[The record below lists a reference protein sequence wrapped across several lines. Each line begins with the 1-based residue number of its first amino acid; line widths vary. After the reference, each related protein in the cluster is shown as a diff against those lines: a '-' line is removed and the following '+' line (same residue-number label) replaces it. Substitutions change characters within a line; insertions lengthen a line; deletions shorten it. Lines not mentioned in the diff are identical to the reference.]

1 MILYNLELKS
11 KSMGSVGQFLKIL
24 GKVSNCLFS
33 QNAFHLHMYKGLDG
47 YFMNVILFTSISQV
61 LPHLCRWTFN
71 PAVLT
76 KVHGSI
82 SSSHTSSPSGAGA
95 VGGLHAAGGDGD
107 NSSNSFAIGD
117 MVQILNDVERVKQLQ
132 RGKYLQLNLHV

>member
-1 MILYNLELKS
+1 MLAISRKSLEKYPI
-11 KSMGSVGQFLKIL
+11 V
-24 GKVSNCLFS
+24 
-33 QNAFHLHMYKGLDG
+33 HLAKMLSIYICICLDG
-47 YFMNVILFTSISQV
+47 SFMNGIVFTSISQV

-95 VGGLHAAGGDGD
+95 VGGLHAAGGEGD

-132 RGKYLQLNLHV
+132 RGKYL